1 MGQLMAALS
10 INMDAVVVQTR
21 DMYRVMCSDAVK
33 CQSVTFSSD
42 AITILTSHR
51 PPLTAMICSVTS
63 AQALQR
69 HNSNAVQSIHRA
81 RPTS

>member
-42 AITILTSHR
+42 AITI
-51 PPLTAMICSVTS
+51 PY
-63 AQALQR
+63 
-69 HNSNAVQSIHRA
+69 
-81 RPTS
+81 